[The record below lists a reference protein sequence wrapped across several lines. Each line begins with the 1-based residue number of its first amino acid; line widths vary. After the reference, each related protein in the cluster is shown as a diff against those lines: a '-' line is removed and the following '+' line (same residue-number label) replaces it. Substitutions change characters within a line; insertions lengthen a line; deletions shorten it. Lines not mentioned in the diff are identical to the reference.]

1 MPVSVPVIHPRQL
14 IAKILGT
21 WDGNINDADAVMK
34 RFSIYCYRAGP
45 DKCHL
50 FSEKGPG
57 YIQTELDDIVASSKN
72 TTKSVLSAHGPEII
86 TYSDVQKIIRDS
98 LYEPFKEFEGLA
110 QGLYNLANGDGS
122 IIANRKHTLPRFFEP
137 ADYAEE
143 AVGAIS
149 CTDGLDQTNMTKE
162 EFVEYWQ
169 KMRHQSIYLGDR
181 WSQNR
186 LLCLFWK
193 TRPEFVYS
201 GKITPTLGSTCA
213 LQPILMSAIFSGPIG
228 VHTEPIL
235 FIGNTLDPVTSLD
248 KYESFRH
255 QLQGVN

>member
-1 MPVSVPVIHPRQL
+1 ME
-14 IAKILGT
+14 
-21 WDGNINDADAVMK
+21 
-34 RFSIYCYRAGP
+34 RFSLYCYRAGP

-50 FSEKGPG
+50 FSDNGPG
-57 YIQTELDDIVASSKN
+57 DIHSLLDYIVAYAKN

-110 QGLYNLANGDGS
+110 QALYNLAYGDGT
-122 IIANRKHTLPRFFEP
+122 IIANRKQASSLPFEP

-162 EFVEYWQ
+162 HFMEYWR
-169 KMRHQSIYLGDR
+169 KMRQQSIYLGDR

-193 TRPEFVYS
+193 TRPEFMYS
-201 GKITPTLGSTCA
+201 GKNFPRWIYFHFSTLH
-213 LQPILMSAIFSGPIG
+213 ILRYAVFQGPIG
-228 VHTEPIL
+228 VRTEPIL

-248 KYESFRH
+248 KYEKF
-255 QLQGVN
+255 